1 MIDCKLIAAEHKERL
16 KKYMLDNHLS
26 VGLAVIQV
34 GDNPAS
40 NSYIK
45 GKKSDCAETNINFY
59 HIKFDNVD
67 TVTTEDVISEINCLN
82 NDKEIQGIIVQ
93 LPLPRHLD
101 QAAIL
106 DAIVD
111 EKDVDGFKASSK
123 FTPCTPKGMMM
134 ILDHLG
140 IDVDGKVCCV
150 IGRGEVGK
158 PMVDLLIQ
166 HNATV
171 LWCNSHTPEH
181 IINKA
186 VDVDV
191 LITATGHKGLI
202 QYVPLGMTVI
212 DVGISR
218 GDDGKLYGDVDR
230 KCYEDYLNIT
240 PVPGGVG
247 LMTRVALLE
256 NTVYGGT

>member
-16 KKYMLDNHLS
+16 TKYILDNHLT

-34 GDNPAS
+34 GNNPAS

-45 GKKSDCAETNINFY
+45 GKKADCEEIHINFC
-59 HIKFDNVD
+59 HIKYENEN
-67 TVTTEDVISEINCLN
+67 TVTTEDIVSEICRLN
-82 NDKEIQGIIVQ
+82 SDDRIHGIIVQ
-93 LPLPRHLD
+93 LPLPHHLD

-106 DAIVD
+106 NTIAD
-111 EKDVDGFKASSK
+111 EKDVDGFKASSN
-123 FTPCTPKGMMM
+123 FTPCTPKGVML
-134 ILDHLG
+134 ILEHLG

-158 PMVDLLIQ
+158 PMVELLTK

-171 LWCNSHTPEH
+171 LWCNSHTPEN

-186 VDVDV
+186 VDADV